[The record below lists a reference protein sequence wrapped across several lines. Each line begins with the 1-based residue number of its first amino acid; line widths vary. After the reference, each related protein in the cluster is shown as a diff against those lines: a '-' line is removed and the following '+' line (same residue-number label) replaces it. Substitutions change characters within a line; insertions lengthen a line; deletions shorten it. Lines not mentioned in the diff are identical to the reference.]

1 MKLQSVV
8 IPFPMKMKDKKKY
21 AELVDVLDTLEKWI
35 NQLFS

>member
-8 IPFPMKMKDKKKY
+8 IPFPITMKDEKKY